1 MRLLAAT
8 LMTLLWCAMAPLSPT
23 GQDRTTDLRSRFEH
37 ETNPV
42 QKAKLMPD
50 LGQAEFQQIRK
61 EVDEEHL
68 PAALEL
74 LREYDAQ
81 VNACVKAL
89 QSANLDA
96 ERHPAGFKQLQISLR
111 ESLRR
116 IDLLL
121 PSMTVDE
128 QAPFLEVRTRLDE
141 VNRHLIEQLFPGRTP
156 PAPSK
161 GDKAVQ

>member
-1 MRLLAAT
+1 LRTFVAICGAVLLAAT
-8 LMTLLWCAMAPLSPT
+8 LSAPLL
-23 GQDRTTDLRSRFEH
+23 GAQDRTADLRSRFQH

-61 EVDEEHL
+61 EVEAYHFS
-68 PAALEL
+68 AALDL

-81 VNACVKAL
+81 VAVCVKAL
-89 QSANLDA
+89 ADTNVDP
-96 ERHPAGFKQLQISLR
+96 ERHPSGFKQLQISVQ

-116 IDLLL
+116 IDALL
-121 PSMTVDE
+121 PPMTSDE
-128 QAPFLEVRTRLDE
+128 QAPFLEIRKDLDE

-156 PAPSK
+156 APKS
-161 GDKAVQ
+161 DKIVQ